1 MSIGAGNS
9 IFFNMKLL
17 RAKPL
22 VKSPLRRQYAAQR
35 VIKGKFMQFRLT
47 IGKAILVSALSLVS
61 FGTQAQ
67 DLPAN
72 TVATVNGMAITYDDI
87 SMAEDELIGL
97 VGQLPERQ
105 RFETLVGYMVD
116 RILAAEA
123 ARDAG
128 LENTPEVAKRI
139 DFMKQKALQ
148 DVFVGQKLMQRVSEE
163 RVASYYQDNIVA
175 GPKQEEVRAR
185 HILLDTRKEAEAVIA
200 AVKNGGDFIELAKS
214 RSKGPSGAGGG
225 DLGYFDKDAMVAPFS
240 EAAFKLKKGKISKP
254 VKTQFGWH
262 VIKLEDRRSK
272 PTPPLDEV
280 RDQIYQILISEARRE
295 IYNEMRE
302 GADVQFVNIAP
313 SAE

>member
-1 MSIGAGNS
+1 
-9 IFFNMKLL
+9 
-17 RAKPL
+17 
-22 VKSPLRRQYAAQR
+22 
-35 VIKGKFMQFRLT
+35 MQFRLT
-47 IGKAILVSALSLVS
+47 IGKAILVSALSLAS

-87 SMAEDELIGL
+87 SLAEDELIGL

-163 RVASYYQDNIVA
+163 RVATYYQDNIVA

-185 HILLDTRKEAEAVIA
+185 HILLDTREEAEAVIA

-240 EAAFKLKKGKISKP
+240 EAAFKLKKGKISEP

-295 IYNEMRE
+295 IYDEMRE

>member
-1 MSIGAGNS
+1 M
-9 IFFNMKLL
+9 
-17 RAKPL
+17 
-22 VKSPLRRQYAAQR
+22 
-35 VIKGKFMQFRLT
+35 
-47 IGKAILVSALSLVS
+47 VSALSLAS

-87 SMAEDELIGL
+87 SLAEDELIGL

-139 DFMKQKALQ
+139 DFITQKALQ

-163 RVASYYQDNIVA
+163 RVATYYQDNIVA

-185 HILLDTRKEAEAVIA
+185 HILLDTREEAEAVIA

-240 EAAFKLKKGKISKP
+240 EAAFKLKKGKISEP

-272 PTPPLDEV
+272 PTPPLDDV

-295 IYNEMRE
+295 IYDEMRK

-313 SAE
+313 SSE